1 MTISSGKKYYYM
13 NVSDRKIDII
23 EFLDEQSPNIT
34 KNSSNETNNNTT
46 SENIVKYLVGTIIL
60 IGIIVYTTRFFAY
73 KPNEQKIEKKQEKV
87 SITETLKIKSNTLK
101 KCLNKTIPV
110 MAELEKEKESKKTT
124 NNENKIFESFLET
137 EISSIK
143 GMEETEKEKN
153 QTEDSNGSDNKKNT
167 SDENKSDSNN
177 SITEDEK
184 IILASNSGIKTE
196 VVTPN
201 PIAEN
206 ANVQYGNVKIKNQT
220 TYNLTEDILNP
231 NIKIDNKNIL
241 IFHTHSCESY
251 TPSEKYQY
259 SQTGNYR
266 TTDKNYSVIRV
277 GNELENYLKQYNI
290 NVIHDTSYHD
300 YPSYTGSYTR
310 SLQTVENI
318 LKTNQSDIIIDLHRD
333 AVGSRPDYAP
343 TVKIGEDYAAQIMFV
358 IGTNEGGLWHPNW
371 QQNLKFAV
379 MVQQKAEEMYP
390 GLFKPIMLTK
400 SRYNQHTGKYANIME
415 IGSTGNT
422 LDQCLNSMKYLSAVL
437 NEILK

>member
-1 MTISSGKKYYYM
+1 MF
-13 NVSDRKIDII
+13 NVTVLKIKD
-23 EFLDEQSPNIT
+23 
-34 KNSSNETNNNTT
+34 
-46 SENIVKYLVGTIIL
+46 IVKYLVGTIIL

-87 SITETLKIKSNTLK
+87 SITEILKIRSNTLK

-277 GNELENYLKQYNI
+277 ENELENYLKQYNI

-379 MVQQKAEEMYP
+379 KVQQKAEEMYP

>member
-1 MTISSGKKYYYM
+1 
-13 NVSDRKIDII
+13 
-23 EFLDEQSPNIT
+23 
-34 KNSSNETNNNTT
+34 
-46 SENIVKYLVGTIIL
+46 
-60 IGIIVYTTRFFAY
+60 
-73 KPNEQKIEKKQEKV
+73 
-87 SITETLKIKSNTLK
+87 
-101 KCLNKTIPV
+101 

-167 SDENKSDSNN
+167 GDENKSDSNN

-220 TYNLTEDILNP
+220 TYNLTEDIFTP
-231 NIKIDNKNIL
+231 NIKINNKNIL

-379 MVQQKAEEMYP
+379 KVQQKAEEMYP

-422 LDQCLNSMKYLSAVL
+422 LEQCLNSMKYLSAVL

>member
-1 MTISSGKKYYYM
+1 MF
-13 NVSDRKIDII
+13 NVTVLKIKD
-23 EFLDEQSPNIT
+23 
-34 KNSSNETNNNTT
+34 
-46 SENIVKYLVGTIIL
+46 IVKYLVGTIIL

-87 SITETLKIKSNTLK
+87 SITEILKIRSNTLK

-206 ANVQYGNVKIKNQT
+206 ANVQYGKVKIKNQT

-266 TTDKNYSVIRV
+266 TTDKNYSVIQV

-379 MVQQKAEEMYP
+379 KVQQKAEEMYP
-390 GLFKPIMLTK
+390 YKVQI
-400 SRYNQHTGKYANIME
+400 
-415 IGSTGNT
+415 
-422 LDQCLNSMKYLSAVL
+422 
-437 NEILK
+437 

>member
-1 MTISSGKKYYYM
+1 MF
-13 NVSDRKIDII
+13 NVTVLKIRD
-23 EFLDEQSPNIT
+23 
-34 KNSSNETNNNTT
+34 
-46 SENIVKYLVGTIIL
+46 IVKYLVGTIIL

-153 QTEDSNGSDNKKNT
+153 QTEDSNGSDNKKHT

-177 SITEDEK
+177 SNTEDEK

-379 MVQQKAEEMYP
+379 KVQQKAEEMYP